1 MSAST
6 HTRQR
11 LGLLTGLGLAIA
23 IQFIPVPDGLDR
35 AAWLLASFAVMMACW
50 WATEAIPI
58 AATALVPL
66 AIFPVVGILSARQ
79 AAAPYA
85 DPIVMLLLGGFIVAL
100 AIERWNLHTRIALN
114 IVAAFGAR
122 PALMMLGFMTATA
135 LLSMWISNT
144 ATTLMMIPIAL
155 KVAEALKDEGVD
167 HAQLAPALALAVAY
181 SASVGGIATPV
192 GTPTNLIAMGF
203 MEREYGAVISFP
215 QWMMIGLPAAALIIP
230 AIWLILSRWVFKVD
244 GQVPNQ
250 AGKAVILEHKRA
262 LGPMTAPELRV
273 ALAFGTVAI
282 LWMGRTLPGF
292 LIGQPEITF
301 GWNPLLA
308 WISNQLDLPVTLAL
322 GNAQIAMAG
331 ALAMFLIPAGGKDNR
346 GKALMDWASVQRLPW
361 DVILLFG
368 GGLSLAAAIQATG
381 LAGWIGSHLQWVA
394 NLPLPLTVLILALIV
409 VFLTELTSNVA
420 TISGFLPVLG
430 AVAVSAGV
438 PPEHL
443 IVPVALAASC
453 AFMLPV
459 ATAPNAIVYASGA
472 ASMTQMIKAG
482 LRINVIAAPIIA
494 AVSSLISGVAF
505 PG

>member
-1 MSAST
+1 MTDAM
-6 HTRQR
+6 RKR
-11 LGLLTGLGLAIA
+11 LGLMTGLGLAIA
-23 IQFIPVPDGLDR
+23 IQFFPVPESLDR
-35 AAWLLASFAVMMACW
+35 SAWLLASLAVMMAAW
-50 WATEAIPI
+50 WATEALPI

-66 AIFPVVGILSARQ
+66 AVFPVVGILGMRDAS
-79 AAAPYA
+79 APYA

-114 IVAAFGAR
+114 IVAAFGSR

-135 LLSMWISNT
+135 VLSMWISNT

-155 KVAEALKDEGVD
+155 KVADAMKDEGVD
-167 HAQLAPALALAVAY
+167 AAQFAPALALAVAY

-244 GQVPNQ
+244 GHAPNE
-250 AGKAVILEHKRA
+250 AGRDIILAQKRD
-262 LGPMTAPELRV
+262 LGAMTTPELRV

-292 LIGQPEITF
+292 LIGQPDLTF

-308 WISNQLDLPVTLAL
+308 WLSTQLDLPITLAL

-331 ALAMFLIPAGGKDNR
+331 ALAMFLIPAGGKDNA

-361 DVILLFG
+361 EVILLFG

-381 LAGWIGSHLQWVA
+381 LAGWIGSHLEWVA
-394 NLPLPLTVLILALIV
+394 ALPLPVTVLILALIV

-443 IVPVALAASC
+443 IVPVALSASC

-472 ASMTQMIKAG
+472 ARMGQMIKAG
-482 LRINVIAAPIIA
+482 FRINVVAAPIIA
-494 AVSSLISGVAF
+494 LVSSLLSGIAF